1 MQLNPVSVDL
11 SKSVFQLSI
20 ADNAHNVLKRKRLS
34 RPQFHRWL
42 ATTEPVHLVMEAC
55 ATSNFWGRTASE
67 FGHDVKLL
75 HPRYVTPYVRRN
87 KTDAADADA
96 LIRADLDSELKPVP
110 IKSEHQQAI
119 QGLHR
124 VRQQWIGTRT
134 ARINTV
140 RGLMAE
146 YGVSLPRGISR
157 IEQRLNDHLDQIPP
171 LLAGALTLL
180 VEEISQLRERTDDI
194 DKQLKQLT
202 IDDPTT
208 QRLTT
213 MPGVAHITATALV
226 GRVTDIH
233 AFPRAR
239 SFASWLGLTPGE
251 HSSGQKRRLGSITRA
266 GDSYLRVLLI
276 HGARSAL
283 LAAARKMRRGQ
294 RLTTLE
300 IWGLDLAIRS
310 GHNKAAVAMA
320 NKMARALWAMWT
332 RGEDYVPRF
341 ASAQ

>member
-20 ADNAHNVLKRKRLS
+20 ADNAHNILKRERLS
-34 RPQFHRWL
+34 RPQFHKWL
-42 ATTEPVHLVMEAC
+42 AKSEPVHLVMEAC
-55 ATSNFWGRTASE
+55 ATSNYWGRTARE
-67 FGHDVKLL
+67 LGHDVKLL

-110 IKSEHQQAI
+110 VKSEHQQAI

-140 RGLMAE
+140 RALMAE

-157 IEQRLNDHLDQIPP
+157 IEQRLNDHLDKIPP
-171 LLAGALTLL
+171 LLANALTALIK
-180 VEEISQLRERTDDI
+180 EISQLRTRIDDI
-194 DKQLKQLT
+194 DSQLKQLVT
-202 IDDPTT
+202 KDPKA

-226 GRVTDIH
+226 GRVADIH

-283 LAAARKMRRGQ
+283 LGAARKMRRGQ

-300 IWGLDLAIRS
+300 AWGLDLAIRA
-310 GHNKAAVAMA
+310 GHNKAAVGMA
-320 NKMARALWAMWT
+320 NKMARTLWAIWT
-332 RGEDYVPRF
+332 REEDFKPKYVTTN
-341 ASAQ
+341 

>member
-20 ADNAHNVLKRKRLS
+20 ADSAHNIKRRRRLS
-34 RPQFHRWL
+34 RPQFHKWL
-42 ATTEPVHLVMEAC
+42 ATSEPVHLVMEAC
-55 ATSNFWGRTASE
+55 ATSNYWGRTARE
-67 FGHDVKLL
+67 LGHDVKLL
-75 HPRYVTPYVRRN
+75 HPKYVTPYVRRN

-124 VRQQWIGTRT
+124 VRQQWVGTRT
-134 ARINTV
+134 KRINNV
-140 RGLMAE
+140 RALMAE
-146 YGVSLPRGISR
+146 YGIALPCGVSR
-157 IEQRLNDHLDQIPP
+157 IEQRLSECLDRIPP
-171 LLAGALTLL
+171 LLAQALTALI
-180 VEEISQLRERTDDI
+180 EEIGQLRIRIADI
-194 DKQLKQLT
+194 DNQLKQLAKS
-202 IDDPTT
+202 DPTIE
-208 QRLTT
+208 RLTT
-213 MPGVAHITATALV
+213 LPGVAHITATALV
-226 GRVTDIH
+226 GRVGDIH

-251 HSSGQKRRLGSITRA
+251 HSSGKKRRLGSITRA

-276 HGARSAL
+276 HGARSAI
-283 LAAARKMRRGQ
+283 LAAARKVRRGH
-294 RLTTLE
+294 RLTTVETWALE
-300 IWGLDLAIRS
+300 LAVRA

-332 RGEDYVPRF
+332 REQDYAPRYT
-341 ASAQ
+341 